1 MLNNGDFGLILL
13 SDLIKRMRINNN
25 LKTKQ
30 MKKNVS
36 KALFFAPFMLMGFA
50 ASAQS
55 NQTTEV
61 NAPNVFTKEA
71 HAPADPAVLA
81 KHLET
86 STTPVVVAEP
96 ISATTST
103 VIEVDYNRLQAM
115 PEAQRLE
122 ILGDSKKYKVINQ
135 PK

>member
-1 MLNNGDFGLILL
+1 
-13 SDLIKRMRINNN
+13 
-25 LKTKQ
+25 

-36 KALFFAPFMLMGFA
+36 KALFFAPLMLMGIA

-55 NQTTEV
+55 NQSTGAQT
-61 NAPNVFTKEA
+61 PNVFTKEA

-96 ISATTST
+96 IPATTST
-103 VIEVDYNRLQAM
+103 VIEVDYNRLQSM

-122 ILGDSKKYKVINQ
+122 ILGDSKKYKVVNQ